1 MCMCVCLCV
10 CKCVCVWTCF
20 QLYKIL
26 SKNDDSF
33 IHRYTHVYTYRP
45 KRERESSCDC
55 LPSALAQPI
64 ATSPSLSHTHTP
76 IFPVRD
82 VPWQTIPH
90 SGHTHLVHTW
100 SLTTSRT
107 CERKDWPQS
116 AMSWRLKNKVK
127 VGEYDGGRPVLSQ
140 SAQRTVS
147 GFVFLSP
154 HLAAPSHPVSCSLV
168 AAFRLLCAHH
178 ANDRLD
184 LPVVWRVQLLSGW
197 NTSTPDIP
205 DDIAT
210 LH

>member
-1 MCMCVCLCV
+1 MYVCVCTYAYV
-10 CKCVCVWTCF
+10 NVFVWTCF
-20 QLYKIL
+20 QLNKIL

-33 IHRYTHVYTYRP
+33 IHRYTHVYTRTGL
-45 KRERESSCDC
+45 REREKVVVTAC
-55 LPSALAQPI
+55 LLRWLN
-64 ATSPSLSHTHTP
+64 PSLLPHLTLTHTP

-82 VPWQTIPH
+82 VLWQTIPH